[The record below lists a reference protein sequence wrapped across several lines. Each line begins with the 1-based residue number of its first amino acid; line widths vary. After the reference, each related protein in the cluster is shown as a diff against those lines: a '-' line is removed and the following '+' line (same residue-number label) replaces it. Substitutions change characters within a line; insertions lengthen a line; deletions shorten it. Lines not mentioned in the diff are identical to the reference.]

1 MSGKNVNYEDIYT
14 EGITKIS
21 SADFKYAKQMNKSI
35 KLLALSRDTEDGFF
49 AMVAPFLLEQEN
61 LLLLS
66 YYIEKKKQL
75 LVKLLLMERM
85 FLRLKIVRFLI
96 LEEISEL
103 SFKTLDFYQKRLFLK
118 TLLLL

>member
-1 MSGKNVNYEDIYT
+1 MIKLENVTKVYKTGVRAVNNMNVNIGPGEFVYVLD
-14 EGITKIS
+14 
-21 SADFKYAKQMNKSI
+21 
-35 KLLALSRDTEDGFF
+35 
-49 AMVAPFLLEQEN
+49 LLEQEN

-75 LVKLLLMERM
+75 LVKLLLLERM